1 MGSANGRKFME
12 KKNKVEEF
20 HLTNLAS
27 LGTLESNEIG
37 PGVLEKVC
45 MLQENQ
51 RHKESAIETV

>member
-1 MGSANGRKFME
+1 ME

-20 HLTNLAS
+20 HLANLAS

-37 PGVLEKVC
+37 PGVLKKVC

-51 RHKESAIETV
+51 RHKESATETV